1 MDQLKSMNFV
11 EGGELDDLTIELKDN
26 FFYHVK

>member
-1 MDQLKSMNFV
+1 MNFV

-26 FFYHVK
+26 YFYHVK